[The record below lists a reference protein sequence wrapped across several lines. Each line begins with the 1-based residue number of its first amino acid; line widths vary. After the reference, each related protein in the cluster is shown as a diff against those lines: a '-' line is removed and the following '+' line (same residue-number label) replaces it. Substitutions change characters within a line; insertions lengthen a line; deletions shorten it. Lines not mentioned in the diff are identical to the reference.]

1 MAISH
6 HTNSQANKDREQA
19 ANRGAVLIIGLGR
32 FGEALARGLVEQN
45 IEVLAVDFDEEIV
58 QRVSG
63 DIPNVVQCDGT
74 SSRALRQIGAEQFSR
89 AVVAIATNIEASV
102 LSALVLID
110 EFKIPMVWAKALSLD
125 HAKILER
132 VGVTRVIQ
140 PEHDMGQRTA
150 MSIARRVTDYF
161 HVEDN
166 FALVEMEAPKRY
178 LGRALGDLGI
188 RNKYGVTIVSI
199 KPPGGE
205 FQHADQT
212 TILQPGE
219 LILLAGKPASLDA
232 FVIDAE

>member
-1 MAISH
+1 M
-6 HTNSQANKDREQA
+6 
-19 ANRGAVLIIGLGR
+19 
-32 FGEALARGLVEQN
+32 
-45 IEVLAVDFDEEIV
+45 
-58 QRVSG
+58 
-63 DIPNVVQCDGT
+63 
-74 SSRALRQIGAEQFSR
+74 
-89 AVVAIATNIEASV
+89 